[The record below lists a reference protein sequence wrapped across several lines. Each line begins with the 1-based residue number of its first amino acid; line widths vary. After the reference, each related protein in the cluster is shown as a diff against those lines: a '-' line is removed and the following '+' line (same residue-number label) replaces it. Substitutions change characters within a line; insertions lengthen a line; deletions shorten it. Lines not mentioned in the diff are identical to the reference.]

1 MCPGR
6 VVGVWAAPLT
16 PTYNRGMR
24 PSPAFLL
31 LALLPLTVLAQ
42 AKIEREGTL
51 DPRKNQKI
59 EFIRIEDQGNRID
72 EVRVGGQTQSITV
85 QPKANVPSYEVPT
98 NGMAR
103 NRPHEGRDNA
113 GIRQRTWNVLGF

>member
-1 MCPGR
+1 
-6 VVGVWAAPLT
+6 
-16 PTYNRGMR
+16 MR
-24 PSPAFLL
+24 SRSVLLL
-31 LALLPLTVLAQ
+31 LAVLPFAVLAQ
-42 AKIEREGTL
+42 QPAAIEREGTL

-85 QPKANVPSYEVPT
+85 QPKANVPSYEVPA